1 MMKLRKLTS
10 DKELW
15 DSFVEYIDDAI
26 AKQHKTLEQATEV
39 SMMYKLQGSIA
50 CLRRMKYLR
59 DELNSNASKVKDG
72 VI

>member
-1 MMKLRKLTS
+1 MMILRKLTT

-26 AKQHKTLEQATEV
+26 AKQHKSLEQATEV

>member
-1 MMKLRKLTS
+1 MITLRKLTT

-15 DSFVEYIDDAI
+15 DAFVEYIDDAI
-26 AKQHKTLEQATEV
+26 EQQHKTLEQATEV

-59 DELNSNASKVKDG
+59 DELNSNANKIKE
-72 VI
+72 

>member
-26 AKQHKTLEQATEV
+26 AKQHKSLEQATEV
-39 SMMYKLQGSIA
+39 SMVYKLQGSIA

-59 DELNSNASKVKDG
+59 DELNSNENKSAE
-72 VI
+72 

>member
-26 AKQHKTLEQATEV
+26 AKQHKALEQAV
-39 SMMYKLQGSIA
+39 DVPMIYKLQGSIA

-59 DELNSNASKVKDG
+59 DELNSNANKSVE
-72 VI
+72 

>member
-1 MMKLRKLTS
+1 MNILRKLTT

-15 DSFVEYIDDAI
+15 DAFVEYIDDAI

-50 CLRRMKYLR
+50 CLRRMKFLR
-59 DELNSNASKVKDG
+59 DELNSRSKQGD
-72 VI
+72 

>member
-1 MMKLRKLTS
+1 MNILRKLTT

-15 DSFVEYIDDAI
+15 DAFVEYIDDSI

-39 SMMYKLQGSIA
+39 SMIYKLQGSIA

-59 DELNSNASKVKDG
+59 DELNSNANKIKE
-72 VI
+72 

>member
-1 MMKLRKLTS
+1 MITLKKLTT

-15 DSFVEYIDDAI
+15 DAFVEYIDDAI
-26 AKQHKTLEQATEV
+26 EKQHKTLEQATEV

-59 DELNSNASKVKDG
+59 DELNSNANKIKE
-72 VI
+72 

>member
-26 AKQHKTLEQATEV
+26 AKQHKTLEQTVE
-39 SMMYKLQGSIA
+39 MPMIYKLQGSIA

-59 DELNSNASKVKDG
+59 DELNSNAKKVNE
-72 VI
+72 

>member
-1 MMKLRKLTS
+1 MNILRKLTT

-15 DSFVEYIDDAI
+15 DAFVEYIDDAI
-26 AKQHKTLEQATEV
+26 AKQHKSLEQATEV

-59 DELNSNASKVKDG
+59 DELNSNANKIKE
-72 VI
+72 

>member
-1 MMKLRKLTS
+1 MMILRKLTT

-15 DSFVEYIDDAI
+15 DAFVEYIDDAI
-26 AKQHKTLEQATEV
+26 AKQHKSLEQATEV

-59 DELNSNASKVKDG
+59 DELNSNANKIKE
-72 VI
+72 

>member
-26 AKQHKTLEQATEV
+26 AKQHKTLEQTVE
-39 SMMYKLQGSIA
+39 MPMIYKLQGSIA

-59 DELNSNASKVKDG
+59 DELNSNANKSVE
-72 VI
+72 

>member
-1 MMKLRKLTS
+1 MMKLKKFTN

-26 AKQHKTLEQATEV
+26 VKQHKTLEQTVE
-39 SMMYKLQGSIA
+39 MPMIYKLQGSIA

-59 DELNSNASKVKDG
+59 DELNSNRDNV
-72 VI
+72 

>member
-1 MMKLRKLTS
+1 MMILRKLTT

-15 DSFVEYIDDAI
+15 DAFVEYMDESI
-26 AKQHKTLEQATEV
+26 AKQHKALEQATEV

-59 DELNSNASKVKDG
+59 DELNSNAKKVNE
-72 VI
+72 

>member
-1 MMKLRKLTS
+1 MITLRKLTT

-15 DSFVEYIDDAI
+15 DAFVEYINDAI
-26 AKQHKTLEQATEV
+26 EKQHKTLEQATEV

-59 DELNSNASKVKDG
+59 DELNSNANKIKE
-72 VI
+72 

>member
-1 MMKLRKLTS
+1 MNILRKLTS

-26 AKQHKTLEQATEV
+26 AKQHKTLEQA
-39 SMMYKLQGSIA
+39 SDMPMIYKLQGSIA

-59 DELNSNASKVKDG
+59 DEMNSDANKSTT
-72 VI
+72 